1 MGALQQLGL
10 LAILATSLVFALP
23 EDVGRRRK
31 AIGIFNVVQFP
42 NDACIGTGSMNGT
55 CYTSEECSS
64 RDGVSSGSCAEGYGV
79 CCVISISCG
88 STSAENCTYISQTAS
103 TSPAVSPAGS
113 GVCSY
118 TICPISSD
126 INRIR
131 LDLTTFSIAGP
142 IVPVTINGDATN
154 THLQNTAIGHCMTD
168 TFDVSGAPTICG
180 LNTGKHMIV
189 DSDGTECITATFT
202 YTGATDSR
210 SYVIK
215 VTQYDKSNS
224 VELAGQAGCLQF
236 YTGDTGTLE
245 TFNWQGVGTA
255 AGGAASTHLANQ
267 DYNICIRQNV
277 GMCTICYAGATG
289 AANMVGTFGVSNAA
303 DSVAAMGKS
312 GVDADCPGAA
322 DSNDWVVIEGGT
334 NVAGVVTTATAN
346 AALVTAAGNI
356 LGNNRFCGRHLNNA
370 AAGAQADVTIC
381 TRRTPFQLGVHFDS
395 FEAGAAAAT
404 AAVAMAN
411 TNEASDGATAGTY
424 DTSPLGTIG
433 FQLGFFQIGC

>member
-42 NDACIGTGSMNGT
+42 NEACIGTGSMNGT

-88 STSAENCTYISQTAS
+88 STSSENCTYISQTAS
-103 TSPAVSPAGS
+103 TSPSVSPAGS

-118 TICPISSD
+118 TICPMSSD

-142 IVPVTINGDATN
+142 IEPVTKDGDATN
-154 THLQNTAIGHCMTD
+154 TNTQNTAIGHCMTD

-224 VELAGQAGCLQF
+224 LELAGQAGCLQF
-236 YTGDTGTLE
+236 YSGNTGTLE
-245 TFNWQGVGTA
+245 TFNWQGPGTA
-255 AGGAASTHLANQ
+255 TGVASTHLANQ

-277 GMCTICYAGATG
+277 GMCTICYSGGTGGADDI
-289 AANMVGTFGVSNAA
+289 VGTFGVSNG
-303 DSVAAMGKS
+303 GKS
-312 GVDADCPGAA
+312 EAITAKSAVDGACPGAA
-322 DSNDWVVIEGGT
+322 DSNDWVVIEGGLT
-334 NVAGVVTTATAN
+334 VAGEVTTAKAN
-346 AALVTAAGNI
+346 AELVTAAGNV
-356 LGNNRFCGRHLNNA
+356 LGNNRFCGRHLNNL
-370 AAGAQADVTIC
+370 AAGAEADVTIC
-381 TRRTPFQLGVHFDS
+381 TRRTPFQLGVHFDH

-404 AAVAMAN
+404 AAFNMAN
-411 TNEASDGATAGTY
+411 TNEASDGVGADY
-424 DTSPLGTIG
+424 NNPLGTIG
-433 FQLGFFQIGC
+433 FQLHFSQIGC

>member
-88 STSAENCTYISQTAS
+88 STSSENCTYISQTAS
-103 TSPAVSPAGS
+103 TSPSVSPAGS

-118 TICPISSD
+118 TICPMSSD

-142 IVPVTINGDATN
+142 IVPANVLGVATGTN
-154 THLQNTAIGHCMTD
+154 TQNTAIGHCMTD

-224 VELAGQAGCLQF
+224 LELAGQAGCLQF

-245 TFNWQGVGTA
+245 TFNWQGVGTTA
-255 AGGAASTHLANQ
+255 RGATSTHLANQ
-267 DYNICIRQNV
+267 KYNICIRQNV
-277 GMCTICYAGATG
+277 GMCTICYAGGTGG
-289 AANMVGTFGVSNAA
+289 AANIVGTFGVSNGAESEGA
-303 DSVAAMGKS
+303 TGKS

-334 NVAGVVTTATAN
+334 AIAGVVTSATAN

-356 LGNNRFCGRHLNNA
+356 LGNNRFCGRHLSND
-370 AAGAQADVTIC
+370 ADGVQIDATIC
-381 TRRTPFQLGVHFDS
+381 TRRTPFQLGVHFDG

-404 AAVAMAN
+404 AAADMAN
-411 TNEASDGATAGTY
+411 TNEAADGAGADYNT
-424 DTSPLGTIG
+424 PLGTIG